1 MPSAGLTGL
10 AGWAIKRAS
19 ALGAGRSLKAESSR
33 VDVRAGVDR
42 RPTLDYLTS
51 PPSEA
56 TQGSLKTK
64 SSVWCKRS
72 SFCINE

>member
-1 MPSAGLTGL
+1 LTGR
-10 AGWAIKRAS
+10 AGWAIRRVP
-19 ALGAGRSLKAESSR
+19 ALGAGRSLKAESNR
-33 VDVRAGVDR
+33 VNVRVGVDR
-42 RPTLDYLTS
+42 RPTLDYLAS

-64 SSVWCKRS
+64 SSVRCKRS